1 MNATLH
7 QKLAASKRRIQRRLD
22 PTKLPDCHRP
32 VLTASN
38 IHYEIAGRTHGIAH
52 GGIGALHALVRQLGL
67 DDAINQGLHLL
78 KIHLPY
84 SESDHVLNIAYNPLC
99 EGTHLEDI
107 ELRRNDVHFLDAL
120 GAQRLP
126 DPTTAGDFC
135 RRFTQADIDALQ
147 DIVNQV
153 RQRVW
158 KHQPEEFFALA
169 ILDTDGSLVGTTG
182 QCKQGMDIAYNGTW
196 GYHPLVVSLANTGEV
211 LWLHNRPGN
220 RPSHEGAAAILD
232 RVIAVC
238 RQGGFRRV
246 LLRGD
251 TDFSQSTHLD
261 RWTDAGH
268 FFVFGFDATPN
279 LKALA
284 EDLPASAWRPLER
297 LPNYTVQTQQRQ
309 RPANVKEAIVVQRGF
324 DNQRLTSED
333 VAEFVYRPS
342 ACRQA
347 YRMVVVRK
355 NLSLLKGEKV
365 LFDDVRYFFYITN
378 VVLLEPQQVV
388 LVANNRCN
396 QENLLAQL
404 HGGVRA
410 LQAPVNTLESNGAYM
425 VMTAL
430 AWNLKAWWALM
441 LPVAPGRW
449 QARHSQEKRWV
460 LGLEFKTFVQAFV
473 RLPCQIVRTGRKL
486 VYRLLSWN
494 PCQRIF
500 WRLVSVLRC

>member
-1 MNATLH
+1 VNATLH

-365 LFDDVRYFFYITN
+365 
-378 VVLLEPQQVV
+378 
-388 LVANNRCN
+388 RC
-396 QENLLAQL
+396 
-404 HGGVRA
+404 
-410 LQAPVNTLESNGAYM
+410 
-425 VMTAL
+425 
-430 AWNLKAWWALM
+430 
-441 LPVAPGRW
+441 
-449 QARHSQEKRWV
+449 
-460 LGLEFKTFVQAFV
+460 
-473 RLPCQIVRTGRKL
+473 
-486 VYRLLSWN
+486 
-494 PCQRIF
+494 
-500 WRLVSVLRC
+500 